1 MLEPPFEKL
10 VLSLMT
16 LPSGGPSP
24 LGDPPL
30 WGTLPSGG
38 PSPLE
43 LKPPSPKEKAY
54 LPQWVFT
61 DYTRTECDQ
70 LKNLNLLKDSSA
82 ICTSLV

>member
-16 LPSGGPSP
+16 LPSGAPSP
-24 LGDPPL
+24 LELKP
-30 WGTLPSGG
+30 

-54 LPQWVFT
+54 LPQWVFI
-61 DYTRTECDQ
+61 DSTRTECDQ
-70 LKNLNLLKDSSA
+70 LKNSNLLKDSSA